1 MIRLVVLVGVGWRGE
16 GGGVGGMGTVQSR
29 PDVFCVLCLNV
40 TVPVF
45 AHISPGK
52 LILPFPSIRN
62 IRLFPVHY
70 IFLKCVC
77 KIMIISVTCTSKR
90 KARRTHVLY
99 NTLLKNEPEK

>member
-1 MIRLVVLVGVGWRGE
+1 MTMIRLVVLVG
-16 GGGVGGMGTVQSR
+16 GGGGKVGRGGGLETVQSR

-77 KIMIISVTCTSKR
+77 NIMIISLTCTSSK
-90 KARRTHVLY
+90 KSSEEHAL
-99 NTLLKNEPEK
+99 